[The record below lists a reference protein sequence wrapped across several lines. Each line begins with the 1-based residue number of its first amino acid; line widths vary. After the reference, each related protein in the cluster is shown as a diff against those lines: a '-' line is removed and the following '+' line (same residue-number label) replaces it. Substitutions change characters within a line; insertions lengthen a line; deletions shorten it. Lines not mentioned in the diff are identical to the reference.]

1 VPKPQI
7 LGWPPEGFFGIPF
20 ASILAMITLFIALF
34 GLSSPAFANCQV
46 QLEKSLCY
54 TQPMEHWAMDP
65 DNMAQALRRF
75 QERTCL
81 PMPANIKQTLIS
93 VYQQYPKEVQ
103 QAFCEIKKVFIETG
117 DVSYGA
123 MADFYFDPATVKIQQ
138 GEWNPRFSGK
148 PIGYILSISEKNRF
162 KGESNPAYLTRV
174 LQARFGNAP
183 DKTLLPLAVADDSF
197 GTNGA
202 LAKTIVH
209 EIGHMLHRAQKVTS
223 TYFLPLSEGAWS
235 KLSFKLDFES
245 YRLKHAPAGYED
257 RMGLKIL
264 TAQDVKPTLDLF
276 KKTGIATLYGGTSPQ
291 EDFAEFFMFTYYP
304 DLKWNIQGRTA
315 FDLKVEMANNPA
327 FKAKRDLIR
336 KLMILP
342 EPFSLKN
349 RGTVSGEIGPM

>member
-1 VPKPQI
+1 MLTFDAHLDLSLNALEYNRDLRLPVHEIRRREKGMTDLKGRAAGTTALPEMRQTEMGICVATQLAGCMKGARPMANWMSPEQAYAQTQGQLAWYRAMEDAGQMRQIIDLHGLEEMISLWTDGKP
-7 LGWPPEGFFGIPF
+7 
-20 ASILAMITLFIALF
+20 
-34 GLSSPAFANCQV
+34 
-46 QLEKSLCY
+46 
-54 TQPMEHWAMDP
+54 HD
-65 DNMAQALRRF
+65 D
-75 QERTCL
+75 
-81 PMPANIKQTLIS
+81 
-93 VYQQYPKEVQ
+93 
-103 QAFCEIKKVFIETG
+103 
-117 DVSYGA
+117 
-123 MADFYFDPATVKIQQ
+123 
-138 GEWNPRFSGK
+138 K
-148 PIGYILSISEKNRF
+148 PIGYILSLSEKNRF

-183 DKTLLPLAVADDSF
+183 DKTLLPVAVADDSF
-197 GTNGA
+197 GANGA
-202 LAKTIVH
+202 LATTIVH

-291 EDFAEFFMFTYYP
+291 EDFAEFYMFTYYP
-304 DLKWNIQGRTA
+304 DLKWNIQGRPV
-315 FDLKVEMANNPA
+315 FDLKTEMANNPA

-336 KLMILP
+336 KLMSLP
-342 EPFSLKN
+342 EPFSLKT

>member
-1 VPKPQI
+1 
-7 LGWPPEGFFGIPF
+7 
-20 ASILAMITLFIALF
+20 MITLIFALF
-34 GLSSPAFANCQV
+34 GLSSPAFADCQV

-54 TQPMEHWAMDP
+54 TQPVEHWATDSE
-65 DNMAQALRRF
+65 NMAQNLRRF
-75 QERTCL
+75 QERTCQ
-81 PMPANIKQTLIS
+81 PMPANIKKTLIE
-93 VYQQYPKEVQ
+93 VYQKYPREVQ
-103 QAFCEIKKVFIETG
+103 QAFCEIKKIFIESG

-123 MADFYFDPATVKIQQ
+123 MADYYFDPATVKVQQ
-138 GEWNPRFSGK
+138 GEWNPRFSGR
-148 PIGYILSISEKNRF
+148 PTGYILVISEKNRF
-162 KGESNPAYLTRV
+162 KGETNSAYLSRV

-183 DKTLLPLAVADDSF
+183 DKKVLPVAVADETF
-197 GTNGA
+197 GGNGA

-264 TAQDVKPTLDLF
+264 TALDVKPTIALF

-291 EDFAEFFMFTYYP
+291 EDFAEFYMLYYYP
-304 DLKWNIQGRTA
+304 DLKWNTQGWTA
-315 FDLKVEMANNPA
+315 FDLKTEMANNPA
-327 FKAKRDLIR
+327 FKAKRDIIR
-336 KLMILP
+336 RLMSLP

-349 RGTVSGEIGPM
+349 RGTVQGEIGPM